1 MFSNPN
7 YTTID
12 LSFLK
17 NKGKESYNVIKRFF
31 HLLKAEENEGRVSK
45 WNIERASLTPCRMY
59 WTARDNR
66 NGQTLIFH
74 APGFSIKVK
83 GAVFQ
88 GRIMIYR
95 NKAGDYS
102 LFFFDHVKH
111 TVAPYSYVEEGQL
124 IATIDRIING
134 FPMYIQQ
141 NKFNS

>member
-12 LSFLK
+12 ISFLK
-17 NKGKESYNVIKRFF
+17 NKGKESHDVIKRFF
-31 HLLKAEENEGRVSK
+31 HLLKAENEDRVRT
-45 WNIERASLTPCRMY
+45 WDIESASLTPSRMY

-74 APGFSIKVK
+74 APGFSIEVK
-83 GAVFQ
+83 GTTFQ
-88 GRIMIYR
+88 GGLMIYR

-111 TVAPYSYVEEGQL
+111 TVAPYSYVKEGQL
-124 IATIDRIING
+124 IATIDLIING
-134 FPMYIQQ
+134 YPAYIPQ